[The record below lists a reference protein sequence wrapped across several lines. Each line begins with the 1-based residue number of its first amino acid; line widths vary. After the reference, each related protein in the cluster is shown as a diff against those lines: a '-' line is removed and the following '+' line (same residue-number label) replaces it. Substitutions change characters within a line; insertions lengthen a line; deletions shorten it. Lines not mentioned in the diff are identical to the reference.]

1 MVKGLSRRVIVV
13 DSPDP
18 HIFEQ
23 AIFIVRNDA
32 AVGSGGVTSQQV
44 VDQAIRIAKDYART
58 HGAPPRRR
66 LRMSPWLAALLGG
79 AAIGAVIMSSIS
91 RLLVFIGLPSTYDNT
106 ITFNGDGFTV
116 VEEEGKFEVVDG
128 NKIKVNDN
136 QDVKFKLNIT
146 SGYELVSVKLGD
158 EVLTASNGVY
168 TINNVTKNLTVTVT
182 TKPVAQAKGT
192 VGIVD
197 ENSDAQALG
206 VAYQGDKPTLDEAL
220 AAVRKY
226 ITDKGFVIDDANS
239 SVDAAGKYTF
249 AVTKGG
255 Y

>member
-1 MVKGLSRRVIVV
+1 MKA
-13 DSPDP
+13 D
-18 HIFEQ
+18 E
-23 AIFIVRNDA
+23 
-32 AVGSGGVTSQQV
+32 
-44 VDQAIRIAKDYART
+44 DYTTTVYVANKSDDGKT
-58 HGAPPRRR
+58 AD
-66 LRMSPWLAALLGG
+66 
-79 AAIGAVIMSSIS
+79 
-91 RLLVFIGLPSTYDNT
+91 LVYVLKKEIPTYDNT

-116 VEEEGKFEVVDG
+116 VKEEGKFEVVDG

-197 ENSDAQALG
+197 ESSKPQDLG
-206 VAYQGDKPTLDEAL
+206 VVYQGDKPPWMRLWPPSASISPTRA
-220 AAVRKY
+220 
-226 ITDKGFVIDDANS
+226 S
-239 SVDAAGKYTF
+239 
-249 AVTKGG
+249 
-255 Y
+255 

>member
-1 MVKGLSRRVIVV
+1 M
-13 DSPDP
+13 
-18 HIFEQ
+18 
-23 AIFIVRNDA
+23 
-32 AVGSGGVTSQQV
+32 
-44 VDQAIRIAKDYART
+44 
-58 HGAPPRRR
+58 
-66 LRMSPWLAALLGG
+66 
-79 AAIGAVIMSSIS
+79 
-91 RLLVFIGLPSTYDNT
+91 
-106 ITFNGDGFTV
+106 
-116 VEEEGKFEVVDG
+116 
-128 NKIKVNDN
+128 
-136 QDVKFKLNIT
+136 
-146 SGYELVSVKLGD
+146 KLGD

-197 ENSDAQALG
+197 ESSKPRDLG
-206 VAYQGDKPTLDEAL
+206 VVYQGDKPTLDEAL

-255 Y
+255 YKAPAFTFDSQSAVTEGYIVTIDGEEKILANAAATIT

>member
-1 MVKGLSRRVIVV
+1 MKA
-13 DSPDP
+13 D
-18 HIFEQ
+18 E
-23 AIFIVRNDA
+23 
-32 AVGSGGVTSQQV
+32 
-44 VDQAIRIAKDYART
+44 DYTTTVYVANKSDDGKT
-58 HGAPPRRR
+58 AD
-66 LRMSPWLAALLGG
+66 
-79 AAIGAVIMSSIS
+79 
-91 RLLVFIGLPSTYDNT
+91 LVYVLKKEIPTYDNT

-116 VEEEGKFEVVDG
+116 VKEEGKFEVVDG

-239 SVDAAGKYTF
+239 SVDAAASTPSQ
-249 AVTKGG
+249 
-255 Y
+255 